1 MANVAQ
7 LGVRGADMQH
17 ERWEQPA
24 RPAVVL
30 PGINDNPHAALG
42 LVGGG
47 VMRGGAARVGGGGGG
62 GAARVGGGGVEGAV
76 RVGGGGGRGGGA
88 ARIGGGGVEGAVR
101 VGGGGGR
108 GGGAARV
115 AGGAE
120 VDGAAAEEEEG

>member
-88 ARIGGGGVEGAVR
+88 ARVA
-101 VGGGGGR
+101 GGGR

>member
-1 MANVAQ
+1 VANVAQ

-47 VMRGGAARVGGGGGG
+47 VMRGGAARV
-62 GAARVGGGGVEGAV
+62 A
-76 RVGGGGGRGGGA
+76 
-88 ARIGGGGVEGAVR
+88 
-101 VGGGGGR
+101 GGGR